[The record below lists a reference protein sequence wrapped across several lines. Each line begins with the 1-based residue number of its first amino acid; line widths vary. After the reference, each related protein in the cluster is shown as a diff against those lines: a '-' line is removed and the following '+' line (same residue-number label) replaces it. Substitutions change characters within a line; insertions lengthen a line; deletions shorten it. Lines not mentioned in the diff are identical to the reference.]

1 MLAGRLRARQG
12 DHVMELEPGDYLVWD
27 ATVPH
32 DVEVIGDEPA
42 RLILVS
48 HTAHEG

>member
-1 MLAGRLRARQG
+1 
-12 DHVMELEPGDYLVWD
+12 MELGPGDNLLWD

-42 RLILVS
+42 RIILVS